1 MLCNSRLSI
10 PRGPP
15 NSQLDVFVSMGPSW
29 ATFEHQKR
37 SRTYGE
43 HNRTIVNNQSK
54 NDQNGRW
61 SLDLYSTTVLYRHM
75 WLHRSAHRPSF
86 STVSGSGCLV
96 MPTPAKA
103 PNPPRS
109 LLRVLSFAASPQPR
123 GEPVTTKRSLRAQ
136 ETPSCRH
143 RLIWGIRFMEMQDY
157 LWKWHLPFLA

>member
-1 MLCNSRLSI
+1 MLCNSRLSVAL
-10 PRGPP
+10 PRGPR

-37 SRTYGE
+37 SRKYGE
-43 HNRTIVNNQSK
+43 HNRTIMNNQSK

-61 SLDLYSTTVLYRHM
+61 SLELYSTTKPIIKPFIAIIPVLYRHM
-75 WLHRSAHRPSF
+75 WLHRAAHRPSF

-103 PNPPRS
+103 PNPPRILV
-109 LLRVLSFAASPQPR
+109 LLRVLPASPQPR

-143 RLIWGIRFMEMQDY
+143 RLI
-157 LWKWHLPFLA
+157 